1 MNESD
6 YQLCYQLLIYEQR
19 PWHSDYAL
27 SVILFI
33 LLLLLVVLVF
43 TLNKVVLMR
52 SKLKIRNDLTVGT
65 SDGFIKGSEED
76 IQKEATIRAE
86 LLKEKP

>member
-6 YQLCYQLLIYEQR
+6 YQLCCQLLIYEQR
-19 PWHSDYAL
+19 PWHADY
-27 SVILFI
+27 SFFVILFI
-33 LLLLLVVLVF
+33 LLLLLVVFIF

-52 SKLKIRNDLTVGT
+52 SKLKIRKDLTVGT

-76 IQKEATIRAE
+76 IQKDATIRVK
-86 LLKEKP
+86 LLKKKP